1 MATYIFRELQNAN
14 SFCQGE
20 KIKTSTLT
28 SAKRVATRRQVF
40 CGTVLTIETEG
51 GDVLARKSAAGK
63 WVDLNQWGVPDHL
76 CW

>member
-1 MATYIFRELQNAN
+1 MATYIFRELQNEN
-14 SFCQGE
+14 SFRQGE
-20 KIKTSTLT
+20 KITASTLT
-28 SAKRVATRRQVF
+28 SAKRLASRRQVF

-63 WVDLNQWGVPDHL
+63 WVDLNEWGTPEKL